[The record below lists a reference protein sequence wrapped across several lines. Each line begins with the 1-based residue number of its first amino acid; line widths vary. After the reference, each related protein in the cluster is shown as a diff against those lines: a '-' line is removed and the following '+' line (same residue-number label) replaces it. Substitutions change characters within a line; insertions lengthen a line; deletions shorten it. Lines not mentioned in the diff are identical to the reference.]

1 MKILLLAF
9 FMAILLNGCA
19 TSGATPTDGNAYSA
33 TGTHGEMV
41 DGRAFGPDIGS
52 GDNPAP

>member
-1 MKILLLAF
+1 MKILLLTF

-19 TSGATPTDGNAYSA
+19 TSGAIPTDGNAYSA